1 MIDLHSH
8 ILPGVDDGAP
18 DLETAI
24 EMAKMASAD
33 GITICACTPHIQ
45 PGVFNNQPDD
55 IRNRVALLQA
65 ELDKAGVK
73 LQLVAGCDAHL
84 RHDFVTALRT
94 NKLLTLGGT
103 RFVLFEPPHHIA
115 TPRMEALL
123 FDILAADFVPVLT
136 HPERLTWLP
145 SQYDKL
151 SQLVR
156 SGVWMQITSGSL
168 TGRFGAGPK
177 RLAERMLADGLVHI
191 LATDAHSL
199 RRRPPLLRE
208 GMEAAAAIVGSEEAN
223 RLVLERPR
231 MILDNSRKN
240 VVPMGAI
247 KPVRRSLVA
256 KIFAS
261 F

>member
-94 NKLLTLGGT
+94 NKLDSKARPTSA
-103 RFVLFEPPHHIA
+103 PI
-115 TPRMEALL
+115 TP
-123 FDILAADFVPVLT
+123 I
-136 HPERLTWLP
+136 
-145 SQYDKL
+145 
-151 SQLVR
+151 
-156 SGVWMQITSGSL
+156 GV
-168 TGRFGAGPK
+168 AG
-177 RLAERMLADGLVHI
+177 
-191 LATDAHSL
+191 
-199 RRRPPLLRE
+199 
-208 GMEAAAAIVGSEEAN
+208 
-223 RLVLERPR
+223 
-231 MILDNSRKN
+231 
-240 VVPMGAI
+240 
-247 KPVRRSLVA
+247 
-256 KIFAS
+256 
-261 F
+261 